1 VHPAGSKSSTLDGG
15 TPAGWRGARAG
26 SVGCKT
32 GCKAYAMPSPPSFR
46 TKHGLLPSFFLF
58 LPPYLS
64 TVLWL
69 LCQSPGSTPSSL
81 LANHRSTIPEHTP
94 FVSLF
99 LLRSRAHAFPLVVTT
114 PSAVGDAEEEVPGG
128 FLPASS
134 REGFGHQQSDR
145 QWQCSQEAHRTQDRE
160 KLRAGIGAME
170 RVGLSPWALGRSG
183 RS

>member
-1 VHPAGSKSSTLDGG
+1 MPFPASSH
-15 TPAGWRGARAG
+15 
-26 SVGCKT
+26 
-32 GCKAYAMPSPPSFR
+32 
-46 TKHGLLPSFFLF
+46 TKQGLLPSFFLF

-81 LANHRSTIPEHTP
+81 LANYRFTIPEHTL

-99 LLRSRAHAFPLVVTT
+99 LLRSRTYAFRPVETA
-114 PSAVGDAEEEVPGG
+114 PSAVDDAEEEVPGG

-134 REGFGHQQSDR
+134 RKGVGHQQSDR
-145 QWQCSQEAHRTQDRE
+145 QWQCSQETHRTQDRE

-170 RVGLSPWALGRSG
+170 RVGLSPWALGRFE

>member
-1 VHPAGSKSSTLDGG
+1 M
-15 TPAGWRGARAG
+15 
-26 SVGCKT
+26 GCKT

-81 LANHRSTIPEHTP
+81 LANHRSTIPEHTL

-99 LLRSRAHAFPLVVTT
+99 LLRSRAHAFPLVETT

-145 QWQCSQEAHRTQDRE
+145 QWQCSQETHRTQDRE

-170 RVGLSPWALGRSG
+170 RVGLSPWALGRSE